1 MRSTRSSKVPL
12 TLIVVISFSLIFS
25 SFAQTANAPPE
36 GTFRIAGTL
45 VSKTDGH
52 PLAGARVILANVK
65 ARQNPQ
71 SVMTSEDGKF
81 EFTGVPLGKFSLTGA
96 KRGFI
101 SAGYEQHDQYGTAIV
116 TGAGLDTENL
126 VLKLSPQALIG
137 GRVLDE
143 GGEPVRNGSVTLYF
157 DNHFEGV
164 HEIHTFRNAQTNDL
178 GNYEIDGLIP
188 GTCYLPVSTQ
198 PWYAVHPTG
207 PTRSHAKVDA
217 SLDVCYP

>member
-1 MRSTRSSKVPL
+1 MRSNRSSMSCSL
-12 TLIVVISFSLIFS
+12 LIAAVCFVVGISSP
-25 SFAQTANAPPE
+25 AQNSTPVPE

-52 PLAGARVILANVK
+52 PLGGGRVILASVK

-71 SVMTSEDGKF
+71 SVVTLDDGKF
-81 EFTGVPLGKFSLTGA
+81 EFTGMPAGKYSLTGA

-101 SAGYEQHDQYGTAIV
+101 SAGYEQHDQYATAIV

-126 VLKLSPQALIG
+126 VLKISPHALIG

-143 GGEPVRNGSVTLYF
+143 AGEPVRNASVTLYF
-157 DNHFEGV
+157 DNHLEGV
-164 HEIHTFRNAQTNDL
+164 HEIRTFRNAETNDL